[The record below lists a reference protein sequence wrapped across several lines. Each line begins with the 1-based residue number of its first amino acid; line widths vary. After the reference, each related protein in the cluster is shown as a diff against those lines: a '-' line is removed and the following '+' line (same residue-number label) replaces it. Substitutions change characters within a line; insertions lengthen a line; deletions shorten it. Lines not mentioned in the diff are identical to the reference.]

1 MMRRVA
7 HCQVRRIL
15 RETRLRRSPVHHRR
29 VTSFALLAD
38 RIVETILDD
47 DPASC
52 YIVGDHRLD
61 DRLVDLSPEGV
72 ARETAMLRAAA
83 GELRAA
89 EPVEVDE
96 QVDHAILSATV
107 EHWLFELTELRVHE
121 WNPLLHN
128 PGVLIAGLVERDS
141 APAAER
147 LGSLLGRLGQLP
159 DALAASRRMLHDCPE
174 IHVRAAIA
182 QFGGLRTL
190 VADGVARLL
199 AELPG
204 RPVGNVP
211 DAALAAI
218 DEFVGWLE
226 GLGPGRSPRL
236 GRALWERKMALSLDT
251 DLPAADIVA
260 TAWTAVE
267 RITDELDE
275 LCGGDIP
282 AAFAELAADPVRH
295 DQVLA
300 HARRITAD
308 ARAFVAAHDLVTMV
322 DDPVEIVLMPAH
334 RAGVSTAKCHPP
346 GPFDPAHIPTL
357 IQLGVSSDP
366 AASVDNTVAALQDML
381 VHEAMPG
388 HYLQL
393 AHGRRHRGKVRAL
406 CASSAF
412 REGWAVHA
420 ERLMADAGFGGRGMK
435 LAQLK
440 TQLRVALNAILD
452 QLVHCADAAENEVVA
467 LLTERGFQSVREV
480 RGKWRRAQLTS
491 VNLSTYH
498 VGYTEV
504 AAIAAARPAGTT
516 VREWHDRM
524 LAHGSPPARHLRTL
538 LGQADA

>member
-1 MMRRVA
+1 
-7 HCQVRRIL
+7 
-15 RETRLRRSPVHHRR
+15 VHHRA
-29 VTSFALLAD
+29 VTTFALLAD
-38 RIVETILDD
+38 RIVETILDS

-52 YIVGDHRLD
+52 YIVGDHRHD
-61 DRLVDLSPEGV
+61 DRLIDFSPEGD
-72 ARETAMLRAAA
+72 AREIAMMRDAVSALRAT
-83 GELRAA
+83 
-89 EPVEVDE
+89 EPDGVDE

-107 EHWLFELTELRVHE
+107 ERWLFGLTELRAHE

-128 PGVLIAGLVERDS
+128 PGVLIAGIIERDS

-159 DALAASRRMLHDCPE
+159 DALAESRRTLHDCPE
-174 IHVRAAIA
+174 VHVRAAIG

-190 VADGVARLL
+190 IADGVARLR
-199 AELPG
+199 AEAPG
-204 RPVGNVP
+204 RPVGDVP
-211 DAALAAI
+211 DAAIAAV
-218 DEFVGWLE
+218 DEFIEWLR

-236 GRALWERKMALSLDT
+236 GRALWERKMALVLDT
-251 DLPAADIVA
+251 DLPAADIVS
-260 TAWTAVE
+260 TAWAAVE
-267 RITDELDE
+267 RINAELDE

-282 AAFAELAADPVRH
+282 AAFAELAANPVPP

-300 HARRITAD
+300 QARRITAE
-308 ARAFVAAHDLVTMV
+308 ARAFAAEHELVSLV
-322 DDPVEIVLMPAH
+322 DDPMEIVLMPTH
-334 RAGVSTAKCHPP
+334 RAGVSTAKCHAP

-366 AASVDNTVAALQDML
+366 TASIDNTVAALQDML

-388 HYLQL
+388 HYVQL
-393 AHGRRHRGKVRAL
+393 AHDRRHRGKVRAL
-406 CASSAF
+406 SASSSF

-420 ERLMADAGFGGRGMK
+420 EQLMADAGFGGRGMK
-435 LAQLK
+435 IAQLK

-452 QLVHCADAAENEVVA
+452 QLVHCGEAAEDEVVA
-467 LLTERGFQSVREV
+467 LLRDRGFQSEGEA
-480 RGKWRRAQLTS
+480 RGKWRRALLTS

-504 AAIAAARPAGTT
+504 AAIAAARPPGVA

-538 LGQADA
+538 LGLRAQADA